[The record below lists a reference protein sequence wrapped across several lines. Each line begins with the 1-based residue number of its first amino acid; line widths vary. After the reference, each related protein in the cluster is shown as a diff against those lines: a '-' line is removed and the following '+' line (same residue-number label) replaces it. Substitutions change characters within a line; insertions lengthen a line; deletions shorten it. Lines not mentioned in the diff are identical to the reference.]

1 MSIKLTVSNS
11 LKPLAA
17 KIAENLRTL
26 QKNPFAKQWIITQTE
41 GMNNWLKY
49 SIANKIG
56 IAANIQFYRP
66 NDVLAIV
73 FRMTGSLD
81 KKILDQETMK
91 WSLYSLLDDPQF
103 VAQHAAI
110 SDYYAN
116 NNIKKIAL
124 ANELADLFDQYQ
136 LYRPEIIQQW
146 NEENAIPP
154 DSTEWQMHLWI
165 LLKERLA
172 DTYQDKTEMGLKLRS
187 ALKDAAFKTSIQA
200 KIPALHFF
208 GLAII
213 APFYLNLL
221 NELGNIIDIYFYMTN
236 PAPEQ
241 YWLEDKSEKQIARL
255 SSKHKKNYSAD
266 EHLLIGNDL
275 LLNWGAIVKNTYTL
289 LFEKE
294 EIINNYNELLQTP
307 PQQPTRLINKIQADI
322 YYNIPNTL
330 TSGYAIHNIKD
341 GSVVING
348 CYTAL
353 REVEVFYNYLVEL
366 IDQKNVQLSPR
377 DIVVM
382 VSDIDYYAPF
392 IHAIFG
398 NSKNAF
404 PYKIAD
410 ETVTTGNNMFA
421 ALKAILNIDEQTL
434 KAEEVLDLLG
444 FTYIKNRFKIQSIK
458 NIRQAVR
465 EAGIF
470 WGDEGREVDST
481 YVVSWKYGLNK
492 MLFGLC
498 IAGAPTNFVHDAHTL
513 IPLDTAEGAEGF
525 ERIKLIH
532 FYQVLTYY
540 IKERKTDKTI
550 AEWAQYL
557 KNLMEDMV
565 FQSAEKEDEDH
576 PVFVAF
582 IENLVE
588 LDEHANVKI
597 SFDVFR
603 HSLLTRLN
611 LERKSHS
618 FSTVGITFCSFVP
631 MRSIPFKVVGLLG
644 MNFDKFPRKETPLSF
659 SLMQKEKRVGDR
671 NPKENDKHLFLETLL
686 SAEEYF
692 YISYISKDSKDGS
705 TLPPSSLVDELI
717 DYTARAINIDTEDI
731 KKQWITQHPL
741 QSFSKKYFNGSGL
754 VNYLSEV
761 YFKTNIQLPATQG
774 NTIQAIDFDQ
784 IKLNDFV
791 SFFHNPPKY
800 FINKRLNIYYR
811 EEEENIPEN
820 EPFDIDQLEKWVIN
834 NELIYLPIQQQAS
847 YIEQKKLSG
856 KLPLANMGNAVIKKL
871 GEDVAAI
878 KACFI
883 SAIENK
889 TQQPIDI
896 QLTIDNS
903 TIKGVIDE
911 MYDLSL
917 VSICNSSNIYKYL
930 IKAYLKYLILRA
942 SNINAELLFILKGS
956 EQAEVIDSDF
966 ISQQAAIN
974 MLSDLLKMFKA
985 GNDNYFYF
993 YPVLAKKKYVEDSY
1007 NKFMQE
1013 YETAINYSG
1022 NFDFNDDYLSKA
1034 IEHGFFDEA
1043 NYDSLTNN
1051 VANIFGPIKKRLPH
1065 LFDK

>member
-11 LKPLAA
+11 LKPLAG
-17 KIAENLRTL
+17 KISENLRTL
-26 QKNPFAKQWIITQTE
+26 QNNPFAKQWIITQTE

-49 SIANKIG
+49 SIANQLG

-91 WSLYSLLDDPQF
+91 WCLYNLLDDPSF
-103 VAQHAAI
+103 IAQYPGI
-110 SDYYAN
+110 SQYYID

-136 LYRPEIIQQW
+136 LYRPEIIQEW
-146 NEENAIPP
+146 NKELAVPNNT
-154 DSTEWQMHLWI
+154 SEWQKHLWI
-165 LLKERLA
+165 LLKERLQSA
-172 DTYQDKTEMGLKLRS
+172 YQDKTEMGQKLRNS
-187 ALKDAAFKTSIQA
+187 LSDPLFKQAIQT

-221 NELGNIIDIYFYMTN
+221 NELGNVIDIYFYMTN

-255 SSKHKKNYSAD
+255 SAKNKINNTSD
-266 EHLLIGNDL
+266 EHVLVGNDL
-275 LLNWGAIVKNTYTL
+275 LLNWGSIVKNTYTL

-294 EIINNYNELLQTP
+294 EIINNYNELLVRPDQEP
-307 PQQPTRLINKIQADI
+307 PQLIKKIQADI
-322 YYNIPNTL
+322 YHNTPNAL
-330 TSGYAIHNIKD
+330 TNGYEPHNIKD
-341 GSVVING
+341 GSVTING
-348 CYTAL
+348 CYTPL
-353 REVEVFYNYLVEL
+353 REVEVFYNYLVAL
-366 IDQKNVQLSPR
+366 IDKQGVQLSPR

-421 ALKAILNIDEQTL
+421 ALKAILNMDDQTL
-434 KAEEVLDLLG
+434 KAEDVLDLLG
-444 FTYIKNRFKIQSIK
+444 YTYIKNRFKIQSIK

-470 WGDEGREVDST
+470 WGDEGREADAT

-492 MLFGLC
+492 MLYGLC
-498 IAGAPTNFVHDAHTL
+498 IAGAPNDFVQDAHTL

-532 FYQVLTYY
+532 FYQILTHY
-540 IKERKTDKTI
+540 IQERKTDKTI

-582 IENLVE
+582 IENLIE

-603 HSLLTRLN
+603 HSLITRLD

-659 SLMQKEKRVGDR
+659 SLMQKEKRIGDR

-686 SAEEYF
+686 SAEEYL
-692 YISYISKDSKDGS
+692 YISFISKDSKDGS
-705 TLPPSSLVDELI
+705 DLPPSSLVDELI
-717 DYTARAINIDTEDI
+717 DYTAKAINIDSEEL
-731 KKQWITQHPL
+731 KKKWITVHPL
-741 QSFSKKYFNGSGL
+741 HGFSKKYFNDSGL
-754 VNYLSEV
+754 INYLSES
-761 YFKTNIQLPATQG
+761 YFKTNSALPATQTTNSQG
-774 NTIQAIDFDQ
+774 LNFDE
-784 IKLNDFV
+784 IKLNDFIA
-791 SFFHNPPKY
+791 FFHNPPKY
-800 FINKRLNIYYR
+800 FLNKRLNIYYK
-811 EEEENIPEN
+811 EEEENISES
-820 EPFDIDQLEKWVIN
+820 EPFDINQLEKWIIN
-834 NELIYLPIQQQAS
+834 NELIYLPYDQQEN
-847 YIEQKKLSG
+847 YITQKKLSG
-856 KLPLANMGNAVIKKL
+856 KLPLANMGKVVVKQMAEELVNIKNVFQLSIADK
-871 GEDVAAI
+871 
-878 KACFI
+878 
-883 SAIENK
+883 NH
-889 TQQPIDI
+889 QPIDI
-896 QLTIDNS
+896 QLTIDHS
-903 TIKGVIDE
+903 TIKGTIEE
-911 MYDLSL
+911 MYDQSL
-917 VSICNSSNIYKYL
+917 VSVCNSKNFQKY
-930 IKAYLKYLILRA
+930 IIRAYLKYLLLKA
-942 SNINAELLFILKGS
+942 SNIHAEMLFIWKGS
-956 EQAEVIDSDF
+956 EHAEVLDANF
-966 ISQQAAIN
+966 MSQQEAYGI
-974 MLSDLLKMFKA
+974 LTELVQYFKA
-985 GNDNYFYF
+985 GNEDYFYF
-993 YPVLAKKKYVEDSY
+993 YPALAKKKYTVNAHEQ
-1007 NKFMQE
+1007 FMKL
-1013 YETAINYSG
+1013 YEAAINNAR
-1022 NFDFNDDYLSKA
+1022 NFDFNDDYLNKA
-1034 IEHGFFDEA
+1034 VEHGFFAET
-1043 NYDSLTNN
+1043 NYTTLTNN
-1051 VANIFGPIKKRLPH
+1051 VANIFAPLKKRFPH
-1065 LFDK
+1065 LFE

>member
-11 LKPLAA
+11 LKPLA
-17 KIAENLRTL
+17 KNIADNLRTL
-26 QKNPFAKQWIITQTE
+26 QNNPFAKQWIITQTE

-49 SIANKIG
+49 RIANEIG

-66 NDVLAIV
+66 NDVLAFV
-73 FRMTGSLD
+73 FRITGSID
-81 KKILDQETMK
+81 KKGLDQETMK
-91 WSLYSLLDDPQF
+91 WCLYSILDDDRF
-103 VAQHAAI
+103 VKQHPSI
-110 SDYYAN
+110 SDYYIN
-116 NNIKKIAL
+116 NHIKKIAL

-146 NEENAIPP
+146 NKENTIPAN
-154 DSTEWQMHLWI
+154 SMEWQKHLWI
-165 LLKERLA
+165 LLKERLSEK
-172 DTYQDKTEMGLKLRS
+172 YQDKTEMGQKLRS
-187 ALKDAAFKTSIQA
+187 SLYDKAFQLAIQT

-255 SSKHKKNYSAD
+255 SSKHKKELTNED
-266 EHLLIGNDL
+266 HVLVGNDL
-275 LLNWGAIVKNTYTL
+275 LLNWGTIVKNTYTL

-294 EIINNYNELLQTP
+294 EIINNYNELLFI
-307 PQQPTRLINKIQADI
+307 PQQQPQKLLKKIQADI
-322 YYNIPNTL
+322 YHNTPNTL
-330 TSGYAIHNIKD
+330 TKQYVIDNIKD
-341 GSVVING
+341 ESITING

-366 IDQKNVQLSPR
+366 IDQKNVRLSPR

-410 ETVTTGNNMFA
+410 ETITSGNNMFA
-421 ALKAILNIDEQTL
+421 ALTAILNINEETL

-444 FTYIKNRFKIQSIK
+444 YTYIKNRFKIQSIK
-458 NIRQAVR
+458 NVRQAVR

-470 WGDEGREVDST
+470 WGDEGREADAT

-492 MLFGLC
+492 MLYGLC
-498 IAGAPTNFVHDAHTL
+498 IAGAPTDFIHDAHTL
-513 IPLDTAEGAEGF
+513 IPLDTAEGADGF

-532 FYQVLTYY
+532 FYQVLTHY
-540 IKERKTDKTI
+540 INERKTEKTI

-557 KNLMEDMV
+557 KDLMEDMV

-588 LDEHANVKI
+588 IDEQANVKI
-597 SFDVFR
+597 NFDVFR
-603 HSLLTRLN
+603 HSILTRLN

-659 SLMQKEKRVGDR
+659 SLMQKEKRIGDR

-686 SAEEYF
+686 SAEDYL

-705 TLPPSSLVDELI
+705 NLPPSSLVDELI
-717 DYTARAINIDTEDI
+717 DYTARAMNEDTEEI
-731 KKQWITQHPL
+731 KEKWITHHPL
-741 QSFSKKYFNGSGL
+741 HGFSKKYFNGNGL
-754 VNYLSEV
+754 VNYLSED
-761 YFKTNIQLPATQG
+761 YFKTNIQLPVTQV
-774 NTIQAIDFDQ
+774 NTPQSISFDE
-784 IKLNDFV
+784 IKLNDLTA
-791 SFFHNPPKY
+791 FFHNPPKY
-800 FINKRLNIYYR
+800 FLNKRFNIYYK
-811 EEEENIPEN
+811 EEEENIPDN
-820 EPFDIDQLEKWVIN
+820 EPFDMDQLEKWVIN
-834 NELIYLPIQQQAS
+834 NDLIYMPTNQQAS

-856 KLPLANMGNAVIKKL
+856 KLPLANMGKAVVKKL
-871 GEDVAAI
+871 GEDISTIKSCFLAAT
-878 KACFI
+878 
-883 SAIENK
+883 ENK
-889 TQQPIDI
+889 THQPIDI
-896 QLTIDNS
+896 QLTINS
-903 TIKGVIDE
+903 SIIKGVIDE

-917 VSICNSSNIYKYL
+917 VSVCNSGNISKYL
-930 IKAYLKYLILRA
+930 IKAYIKYLLLRA
-942 SNINAELLFILKGS
+942 SNIHAELIFIRKGT
-956 EQAEVIDSDF
+956 EKIEILEAEF
-966 ISQQAAIN
+966 MSQQAAIKI
-974 MLSDLLKMFKA
+974 LTELTQYFKA
-985 GNDNYFYF
+985 GSEDYFYF
-993 YPVLAKKKYVEDSY
+993 YPVLANKKYAVDSY
-1007 NKFMQE
+1007 NKFMQA
-1013 YETAINYSG
+1013 YETAINSTK
-1022 NFDFNDDYLSKA
+1022 NFDFNDEYLNKA
-1034 IEHGFFDEA
+1034 IEHGFFDEVNFEA
-1043 NYDSLTNN
+1043 LTQN
-1051 VANIFGPIKKRLPH
+1051 VTNIFEPLKSRFPH
-1065 LFDK
+1065 LFE